1 MATNTYIN
9 KVTYGGETLVDMTGN
24 TAVPGIVL
32 SGYRFQT
39 KTGQTVAGTFL
50 KNLPTSFTFNQAIY
64 DSDGSAILDSDN
76 ASITG
81 QVIYTRS

>member
-1 MATNTYIN
+1 MADNAYIN
-9 KVTYGGETLVDMTGN
+9 KVTYNGETLVDMTVN
-24 TAVPGIVL
+24 TAVPGVVL

-39 KTGQTVAGTFL
+39 KTGQTVSGTLL
-50 KNLPTSFTFNQAIY
+50 KNLPTSFTFNQTIY

-76 ASITG
+76 TRITG